1 MRKRSLI
8 KRMRDGAAYWALRV
22 LLAVA
27 PCIPKTLLYRF
38 CSFLGFSA
46 YYLCAGHRKRTIE
59 HLTSVFGQELCGRRI
74 RSIARGVF
82 VNLGRNCSELLIL
95 PKFHREMIHKYVTID
110 GIERVERAKERGK
123 GVIFITGHIGNWELI
138 SSAFIAAGHPG
149 TVIGKRIK
157 FGRYNELITDMRRA
171 IGLGVVHTDEPPTAL
186 FRELR
191 RNRTIGILADQDVKK
206 FDGVFINFMGKR
218 AYTPTAPVVFAERT
232 GAALVPVVIVRDGQH
247 HILHVEEPITLRNTG
262 DRDAD
267 LAYNTLQW
275 SNVLERYI
283 RSYPS
288 QWVWMHR
295 RWRTTPEMIRDRA
308 GV

>member
-1 MRKRSLI
+1 MI
-8 KRMRDGAAYWALRV
+8 KRIRDGAAYWALRG
-22 LLAVA
+22 LLAIA
-27 PCIPKTLLYRF
+27 PRIPKTLLYRF

-46 YYLCAGHRKRTIE
+46 YYLCARHRKRAID
-59 HLTSVFGQELCGRRI
+59 HLTSVFGEELDRQGIRR
-74 RSIARGVF
+74 IARGVF

-95 PKFHREMIHKYVTID
+95 PKFHRKMIHRYVTID
-110 GIERVERAKERGK
+110 GLEKVERAKERGN

-157 FGRYNELITDMRRA
+157 FGRYNELITEMRRK

-186 FRELR
+186 FRELK
-191 RNRTIGILADQDVKK
+191 RNRTVGILADQDVKK
-206 FDGVFINFMGKR
+206 FDGVFIDFFGRR

-232 GAALVPVVIVRDGQH
+232 GAALVPVVIIRDGQYH
-247 HILHVEEPITLRNTG
+247 TLHVEDPIILRRTG
-262 DRDAD
+262 DRESDI
-267 LAYNTLQW
+267 AYNTGQW
-275 SNVLERYI
+275 SKILERYI
-283 RSYPS
+283 RRHPS

-295 RWRTTPEMIRDRA
+295 RWRTTPEMIRERI